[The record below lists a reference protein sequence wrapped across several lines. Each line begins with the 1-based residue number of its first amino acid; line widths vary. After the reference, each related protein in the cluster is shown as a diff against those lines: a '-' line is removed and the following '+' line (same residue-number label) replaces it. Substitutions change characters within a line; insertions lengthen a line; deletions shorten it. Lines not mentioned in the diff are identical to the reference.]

1 MSEQTARAPGDGVEG
16 SGVAQRRG
24 PLRVAYLTGRYP
36 EISHAFII
44 GEVARAHLAAIL
56 RAPRAWMAAFAGGL
70 RLGAAGLRGRA
81 LGVLWAIEAILLWH
95 QCDRRGIRHVH
106 VHINGTAPVVALL
119 CARFGRAAGGGV
131 QGYSMTVHGSNEFYD
146 VARERLA
153 EKVAAARFVVCV
165 SDFTRS

>member
-44 GEVARAHLAAIL
+44 GEVRAMRRRGVAVETFSIWRTAGTQLLSDADREEYDGTYAMLPPRLGDFARAHLAAIL

-70 RLGAAGLRGRA
+70 RLSADGLRGRA
-81 LGVLWAIEAILLWH
+81 LGVLWALEAILLWH
-95 QCDRRGIRHVH
+95 QCD
-106 VHINGTAPVVALL
+106 
-119 CARFGRAAGGGV
+119 
-131 QGYSMTVHGSNEFYD
+131 
-146 VARERLA
+146 
-153 EKVAAARFVVCV
+153 
-165 SDFTRS
+165 